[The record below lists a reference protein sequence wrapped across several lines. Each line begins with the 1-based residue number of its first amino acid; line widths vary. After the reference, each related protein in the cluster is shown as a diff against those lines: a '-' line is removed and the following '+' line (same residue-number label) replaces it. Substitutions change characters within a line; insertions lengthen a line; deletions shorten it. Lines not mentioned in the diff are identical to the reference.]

1 MSDSHDNPDVLLRT
15 AQALEAAIA
24 FSIASISVSLP
35 DVKNEV
41 VESLRRNVV
50 GSDNSTPANDA
61 IEHLVTLIETAS
73 KPSENRNV
81 E

>member
-50 GSDNSTPANDA
+50 GSDNPTPANDA